1 MRAWGFWIALV
12 GGLLAPAM
20 PALAANQTVTANST
34 NTFSPSTVTVTQG
47 EMVTWNNTSGVHNVN
62 FDDGSYTMPPS
73 PQAAPWTVSR
83 TFNNVGSF
91 RYYCQLHGGAGGVG
105 MSGIVNVTPLGY
117 ARPKS
122 ATPDTFKLVPAYKP
136 CTTANGTHGAP
147 LTSTSCNP
155 PVQSSDYLTVGSP
168 DANGNP
174 ANSSGFVQ
182 LKSVGENP
190 IDPTNGDQADVL
202 ITASITDVRRK
213 ASPFP
218 LYNGQ
223 LRGLLTLRITDRT
236 NGPNLGDSATVSDA
250 PFPFTIGCSSGNCNV
265 STSADTLMAG
275 AALEAKR
282 SIWATPKV
290 EVFDGGADDTAST
303 TGDNTLFAVQG
314 LFAP

>member
-47 EMVTWNNTSGVHNVN
+47 EMVTWNNTSGVHNVK

-73 PQAAPWTVSR
+73 AQAAPWTVSR

-91 RYYCQLHGGAGGVG
+91 RYYCQLHGGPGGVG
-105 MSGIVNVTPLGY
+105 MSGIVNVTAFPY

-122 ATPDTFKLVPAYKP
+122 ATPNSLRLVPAYKP
-136 CTTANGTHGAP
+136 CAVANGAHGAP
-147 LTSTSCNP
+147 LASPSCNP
-155 PVQSSDYLTVGSP
+155 PVQTSDYLTVGTT

-174 ANSSGFVQ
+174 SNSTGSVQ
-182 LKSVGENP
+182 LKVVGENP
-190 IDPTNGDQADVL
+190 IDPTNGDQANVL
-202 ITASITDVRRK
+202 ITASMTDVRRK
-213 ASPFP
+213 ASPFA
-218 LYNGQ
+218 LYGGQ
-223 LRGLLTLRITDRT
+223 LRGVLTLRITDRT
-236 NGPNLGDSATVSDA
+236 NGPNLGDSATVTDA
-250 PFPFTIGCSSGNCNV
+250 PFPFTIACASGNCNV

-275 AALEAKR
+275 AAVEAKR
-282 SIWATPKV
+282 SIWGLPKL
-290 EVFDGGADDTAST
+290 EVFDGGADDAAST
-303 TGDNTLFAVQG
+303 TGDNTLFAVPG